1 MKSSNTNART
11 AVSGSTEFPWKWS
24 LSELEKRPKHGH
36 TVFSCFSCGGG
47 SSMGYKL
54 AGYDV
59 VGNCEID
66 PDMMEV
72 YKQNNHPKH
81 SFLMDVRDF
90 LKLPNG
96 KIPEELF
103 HLDVLDG
110 SPPCSVFSTAGAR
123 EEGWNTEKVFREGQA
138 KQRLDDLFLYFIA
151 IAKRL
156 QPKVVIA
163 ENVKGIIIGN
173 AKGWVNQ
180 IVKGFDDAG
189 YAVQIFLF
197 NAARMGVP
205 QKRERVFF
213 IAHRKNLK
221 YPKLSMEFHSKPIP
235 FGDVREPYGK
245 PMDPDSMQ
253 AKLLKYR
260 IPTDRCIADI
270 NERVRKV
277 KNNGFSTPI
286 NRDEEPVQTIVSGSS
301 LYRMCDGLLMTDK
314 DIISCQT
321 FPQDYDFMGQSVQY
335 ICGMSVPP
343 VMMAKISEQVYRQ
356 WLKGGDA
363 DEDAETEEI

>member
-1 MKSSNTNART
+1 
-11 AVSGSTEFPWKWS
+11 
-24 LSELEKRPKHGH
+24 
-36 TVFSCFSCGGG
+36 
-47 SSMGYKL
+47 MGYKL

-66 PDMMEV
+66 PDMMKV
-72 YKQNNHPKH
+72 YKQNNHSKH

-180 IVKGFDDAG
+180 IERYDNAG

-205 QKRERVFF
+205 QKRSAFF
-213 IAHRKNLK
+213 L
-221 YPKLSMEFHSKPIP
+221 LPI
-235 FGDVREPYGK
+235 GK
-245 PMDPDSMQ
+245 
-253 AKLLKYR
+253 
-260 IPTDRCIADI
+260 T
-270 NERVRKV
+270 
-277 KNNGFSTPI
+277 
-286 NRDEEPVQTIVSGSS
+286 
-301 LYRMCDGLLMTDK
+301 
-314 DIISCQT
+314 
-321 FPQDYDFMGQSVQY
+321 
-335 ICGMSVPP
+335 
-343 VMMAKISEQVYRQ
+343 
-356 WLKGGDA
+356 
-363 DEDAETEEI
+363 